1 MLSYIISIFSMAD
14 TIDPVSA
21 PASVVAPVSSGS
33 DFLSDANT
41 AAPSQDALYQDLFQ
55 DSGTGDITI
64 GAKVERSGLEI
75 FVNIIQYVTILV
87 VTVGVLFGLHVFIR
101 SSESTTFLSNFAAL
115 CPYMNYD
122 IETPP
127 GENKGCKSVGVL
139 KKEYTDKKVVLEEN
153 IISALTE
160 YIPIKVSANI
170 LDASPEKTFVVNTF
184 EKKPHVNLV
193 LDAFEATR
201 KSAQVSSGDN
211 IRCSGITITRG
222 YSLST
227 QCTVYGGIIGESS
240 SDTQV
245 RSSRIEALQFLE
257 KLGDTHTSSLILE
270 NPPMTLGIEKLDQKS
285 QDTFGFSTSTTF
297 PVQVRYIPLVQK
309 L

>member
-1 MLSYIISIFSMAD
+1 MAETTD
-14 TIDPVSA
+14 SVSTPIPAWA
-21 PASVVAPVSSGS
+21 PAPTGS
-33 DFLSDANT
+33 DFLSDTNT

-55 DSGTGDITI
+55 DNGTGDITI

-75 FVNIIQYVTILV
+75 FVNIIQYVTIFV
-87 VTVGVLFGLHVFIR
+87 VTAGVLFGFHVFVR
-101 SSESTTFLSNFAAL
+101 SIQTGSFLENYAVL
-115 CPYMNYD
+115 CPYLNYD
-122 IETPP
+122 IVVPT
-127 GENKGCKSVGVL
+127 GDIKWCKSIETI
-139 KKEYTDKKVVLEEN
+139 KKEYTDKKTILEEN

-170 LDASPEKTFVVNTF
+170 LDASPEKAFVVSTF
-184 EKKPHVNLV
+184 EKKPHVDLV

-201 KSAQVSSGDN
+201 KSAQANSRDN
-211 IRCSGITITRG
+211 IKCSGITITRG

-227 QCTVYGGIIGESS
+227 QCTVYGGVIGESS
-240 SDTQV
+240 SDASI

-257 KLGDTHTSSLILE
+257 KLGDTSTSSLVLE
-270 NPPMTLGIEKLDQKS
+270 NPPMTLGVEKLDQKS
-285 QDTFGFSTSTTF
+285 QDSFGFSTSTTF

>member
-1 MLSYIISIFSMAD
+1 
-14 TIDPVSA
+14 
-21 PASVVAPVSSGS
+21 
-33 DFLSDANT
+33 
-41 AAPSQDALYQDLFQ
+41 
-55 DSGTGDITI
+55 
-64 GAKVERSGLEI
+64 
-75 FVNIIQYVTILV
+75 VNIIQYIATFVVTI
-87 VTVGVLFGLHVFIR
+87 GVLFALHVFVR
-101 SSESTTFLSNFAAL
+101 SSESTTFLSNFTVL

-122 IETPP
+122 IMTPP
-127 GENKGCKSVGVL
+127 GDNKGCKSIGTI
-139 KKEYTDKKVVLEEN
+139 KKEYTDKKTILEEN

-170 LDASPEKTFVVNTF
+170 LDASPEKAFVVNTF
-184 EKKPHVNLV
+184 EKKPHVDLV
-193 LDAFEATR
+193 LDAFESTR
-201 KSAQVSSGDN
+201 RSAQTNGKDN

-240 SDTQV
+240 SDAQI

-257 KLGDTHTSSLILE
+257 KLSDTSTSSLILE

-285 QDTFGFSTSTTF
+285 QDSFGFSTSTTF